1 MSLEHRGPAEVLAEH
16 GIISLEHLT
25 EGLSPAR
32 CAEVPVLAWAEAATV
47 AANEAIRWAGLWA
60 DGLNETLR
68 INALLEHGGHY
79 LLLRTSVN
87 ADRAQVPSHAVS
99 FPAATRMERHAH
111 DLWGITFEGHPDP
124 RRWTRHQAW
133 PEDAY
138 PLRYTSD
145 AGMPHRT
152 PADTDYPFQRIQG
165 AGICEIPVG
174 PVHAGIIEP
183 GHFRFQIAGEDVLAL
198 EERLGYVHKGIEAR
212 AIGRNPEE
220 LIRLATRVSGDSA
233 VTHAW
238 AACQAME
245 RAAGT
250 QVPARAHHLRAI
262 LAERER
268 VANHL
273 GDIGAICNDVGFS
286 FAHYQFGSLR
296 ELWQRRNGE
305 IFGHRLLMDTLVPGG
320 VYIDPSPADVVQ
332 LNKDLAALRKRLA
345 PLFELLLDYPSLE
358 DRLVGTGR
366 LDSTDARRLGALGY
380 VGRASGLSFDVRRD
394 APYAPYTSYAI
405 PVPVLEDGGVAARMH
420 IRIEEIL
427 ASLDLMAALIENLPN
442 GAIKA
447 IFEPSENSEGLGIV
461 EGWRGETIAY
471 LRFSKD
477 GTIARYFPRDP
488 SWFSWPAL
496 EILMNGNIVADFP
509 VCNKSVNASYS
520 GHDL

>member
-1 MSLEHRGPAEVLAEH
+1 MSMERREPAEILAEH
-16 GIISLEHLT
+16 GIISIEQLT
-25 EGLSPAR
+25 EGLTPAR
-32 CAEVPVLAWAEAATV
+32 CAEIPVSAWAETARL

-60 DGLNETLR
+60 DGFEEALR

-79 LLLRTSVN
+79 LLLRTSVS
-87 ADRAQVPSHAVS
+87 ADKAQVPSHAVS

-133 PEDAY
+133 PEHVY
-138 PLRYTSD
+138 PLRQMPD
-145 AGMPHRT
+145 IGIPHRT

-183 GHFRFQIAGEDVLAL
+183 GHFRFQTAGEDVLAL

-212 AIGRNPEE
+212 AIGRKPEE
-220 LIRLATRVSGDSA
+220 LIRLATHVSGDSA

-245 RAAGT
+245 RATGT
-250 QVPARAHHLRAI
+250 RIPARAHHLRAI

-273 GDIGAICNDVGFS
+273 GDIGAISNDVGFS
-286 FAHYQFGSLR
+286 FAHYQFGRLR

-305 IFGHRLLMDTLVPGG
+305 IFDHRLLMDTLVPGG

-366 LDSTDARRLGALGY
+366 LASTDARRLGALGY
-380 VGRASGLSFDVRRD
+380 VGRASGLNFDVRRD
-394 APYAPYTSYAI
+394 APYAPYASYTI
-405 PVPVLEDGGVAARMH
+405 SVPVLEHGDVAARMR
-420 IRIEEIL
+420 IRMEEIL
-427 ASLDLMAALIENLPN
+427 ASLDLMDALLEDLPS

-447 IFEPSENSEGLGIV
+447 NLEPRANSEGLGIV

-471 LRFSKD
+471 LRFADD

-488 SWFSWPAL
+488 SWFNWPAL
-496 EILMNGNIVADFP
+496 EKLMNGNIVADFP

-520 GHDL
+520 GNDL